1 MGSHDCT
8 NPHVWTHP
16 VSAGGNLSSL
26 THLLLSGCLCSVC
39 CHLLVV
45 EPSLGAVFGSHISA
59 SVRMTGANVFNQDSS
74 LVKRKHVIVRG

>member
-1 MGSHDCT
+1 MGSHDCI

-45 EPSLGAVFGSHISA
+45 EPSLGAVFGSYI
-59 SVRMTGANVFNQDSS
+59 RMTGASVFNQDSS
-74 LVKRKHVIVRG
+74 VVKRKHVIVRG